1 MKTITLVL
9 AIFDLIRYRSHRL
22 SISWAIDLMGYRSH
36 GLSISW
42 VIGLISYY
50 LRPLS
55 ALIFAVATSSNMF
68 DSRHRSQKARP
79 Q

>member
-1 MKTITLVL
+1 MKTITMVL
-9 AIFDLIRYRSHRL
+9 AIFDLIRYRSHGL
-22 SISWAIDLMGYRSH
+22 SISWAI
-36 GLSISW
+36 
-42 VIGLISYY
+42 GLIRYY

-55 ALIFAVATSSNMF
+55 ALIFAVATSSNTF